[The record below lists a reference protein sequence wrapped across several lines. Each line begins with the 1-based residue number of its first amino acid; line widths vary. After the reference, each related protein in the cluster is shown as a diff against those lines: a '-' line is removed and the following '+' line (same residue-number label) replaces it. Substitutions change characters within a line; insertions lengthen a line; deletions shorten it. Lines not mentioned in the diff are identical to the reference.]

1 MGLSN
6 MGLSNM
12 GSIDPLATQLQATGL
27 AFLMRDN
34 QWLWAFCE
42 TLHFLGLAMM
52 VGAIG
57 VLDLRM
63 LGVAKAMP
71 MKPLHRLVPWGI
83 AGFMINLITGVMFF
97 CADAMQYAHNIAF
110 QFKMLFVMLAGL
122 NVLYFYVSGASHR
135 VEALGAGAEAPTDA
149 KVVAVL
155 SLILWFGVMYWGRML
170 PFIGTAF

>member
-1 MGLSN
+1 MIQAMDSFALW
-6 MGLSNM
+6 
-12 GSIDPLATQLQATGL
+12 LQSTRL
-27 AFLMRDN
+27 AFLMLDN

-63 LGVAKAMP
+63 LGVAKQIP
-71 MKPLHRLVPWGI
+71 MRPLHRLVPWGI
-83 AGFMINLITGVMFF
+83 AGFSINLITGFMFYA
-97 CADAMQYAHNIAF
+97 ADAKQYTHNIAF
-110 QFKMLFVMLAGL
+110 QMKMLFVLLAGV
-122 NVLYFYVSGASHR
+122 NVLYFYGAKVSQR
-135 VEALGAGAEAPTDA
+135 VEALGPGADAPASA
-149 KVVAVL
+149 KVVAAA